1 MRGGRNNLY
10 YVYMLRCEDN
20 SVYTGITTDVARRM
34 SEHFTKGAKC
44 AKYTLRHGAKS
55 LEAVWEVETRSDA
68 LRLEYRIK
76 QLTKC
81 DKEQLIKK
89 PWDIC
94 ALSGGGFSVSVCGR
108 EKRKKLL

>member
-1 MRGGRNNLY
+1 MY

-44 AKYTLRHGAKS
+44 AKYTLRHGAKA

-76 QLTKC
+76 QLAKR
-81 DKEQLIKK
+81 DKEQLIKR
-89 PWDIC
+89 PQDIC
-94 ALSGGGFSVSVCGR
+94 ALCGGDAFVSVCGMQT
-108 EKRKKLL
+108 RKKHW